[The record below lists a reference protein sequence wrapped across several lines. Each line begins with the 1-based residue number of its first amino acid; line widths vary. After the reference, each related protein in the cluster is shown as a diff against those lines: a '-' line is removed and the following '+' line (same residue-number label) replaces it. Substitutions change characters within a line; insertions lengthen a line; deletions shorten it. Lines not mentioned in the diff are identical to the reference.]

1 MKLTM
6 FALLSVLL
14 ALSPAQAHEGHVH
27 ADEAQAAPATV
38 APRFAAR
45 TDAFELVGVLTGGE
59 IWLYVDRADNNAP
72 VDQAEIELES
82 GAFKA
87 RAQRSAPAVYR
98 LKAGPLANAGK
109 HAVTISVS
117 AGEDADLLVA
127 SFDNA
132 PAAAAAAGPAAS
144 DPRRFWILGAALL
157 LAAGGGGW
165 LLRRRRN

>member
-6 FALLSVLL
+6 LALCSVLL

-27 ADEAQAAPATV
+27 ADEVQAAPATV

-45 TDAFELVGVLTGGE
+45 TDAFELVGVLAGGE
-59 IWLYVDRADNNAP
+59 LWLYVDRAGNNAP

-87 RAQRSAPAVYR
+87 RAERSAPAVYR

-117 AGEDADLLVA
+117 AGDDADLLVA
-127 SFDNA
+127 SFDHA
-132 PAAAAAAGPAAS
+132 PAAAPAAGPAAS
-144 DPRRFWILGAALL
+144 DPRRLWLPGAALL
-157 LAAGGGGW
+157 LAAAGGVW
-165 LLRRRRN
+165 LIRRRRN